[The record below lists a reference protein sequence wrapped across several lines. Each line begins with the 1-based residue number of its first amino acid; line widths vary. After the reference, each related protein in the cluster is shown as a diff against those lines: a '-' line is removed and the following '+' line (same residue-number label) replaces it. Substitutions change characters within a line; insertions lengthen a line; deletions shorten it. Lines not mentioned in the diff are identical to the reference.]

1 MGEEQKQTKFSRLK
15 VHTPEL
21 LRFVHM
27 DSESASQEAIRNLN
41 GKHDFH
47 GRKMKVELSDNK
59 GQSRRNTQKLFV
71 GNIADGTTDDE
82 LRALFERYGRV
93 VEADVMTDKNFGFV
107 HVDASMGRGKINE
120 ILREL
125 HGAELNGNK
134 LRVQLSTSGGGGG
147 DGGFNGFGRERGRGG
162 ERYGG

>member
-1 MGEEQKQTKFSRLK
+1 MVKIFIGNLPDGGLVGNDDVRPLFEAFGTVTECEVIKNYGWGAKTRKSFALK

-47 GRKMKVELSDNK
+47 GRKMKVRIYCWLTLELKVIQIHALKVELSDNK

-82 LRALFERYGRV
+82 LRW
-93 VEADVMTDKNFGFV
+93 
-107 HVDASMGRGKINE
+107 
-120 ILREL
+120 L
-125 HGAELNGNK
+125 H
-134 LRVQLSTSGGGGG
+134 QTH
-147 DGGFNGFGRERGRGG
+147 
-162 ERYGG
+162 